1 MYNYIISAD
10 PQPDSYTWRRN
21 GQIISNSNRITVT
34 ANNITIS
41 SVNKSDSGV
50 YTIFSSNV
58 AGSGSAN
65 FTLNVYCECLSLVMY
80 TCVIYVVFL
89 TFRFSCTW

>member
-21 GQIISNSNRITVT
+21 GRIISNSSRITVT
-34 ANNITIS
+34 IS
-41 SVNKSDSGV
+41 SIRISNVNRSDSGV

-58 AGSGSAN
+58 VGNGSAN
-65 FTLNVYCECLSLVMY
+65 FTLNVYCECLSLVI
-80 TCVIYVVFL
+80 T
-89 TFRFSCTW
+89 